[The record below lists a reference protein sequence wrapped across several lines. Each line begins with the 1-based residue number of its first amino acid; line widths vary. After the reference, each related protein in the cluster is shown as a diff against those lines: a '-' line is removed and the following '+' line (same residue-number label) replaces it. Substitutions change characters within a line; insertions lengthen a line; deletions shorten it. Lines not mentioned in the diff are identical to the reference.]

1 MTPQIKKKGHHTV
14 VDLHIDIQVAD
25 ELEAGNRKTFIPS
38 QQDFEQWIVTALE
51 SSNYTLNKAEVSL
64 RVTHAEEIQQLNLQ
78 FRNKDKATN
87 VLSFPADIPKEL
99 NIPLLGDIVIC
110 AEVVKREAA
119 EQDKTEL
126 SHWAHM
132 TIHSILHLLGY
143 DHIIETKAEE
153 MEALETDILLAL
165 GFDCPY

>member
-1 MTPQIKKKGHHTV
+1 MI
-14 VDLHIDIQVAD
+14 DLHIDVQVAD
-25 ELEAGNRKTFIPS
+25 ELEADNDKLFIPS
-38 QQDFEQWIVTALE
+38 LQHFEQWIVTALKA
-51 SSNYTLNKAEVSL
+51 SNYTLNKAEVSL
-64 RVTHAEEIQQLNLQ
+64 RITHAEEIQQLNMQ

-110 AEVVKREAA
+110 AGVVKTEAI
-119 EQDKTEL
+119 EQNKTEL

-132 TIHSILHLLGY
+132 TVHSTLHLLGY
-143 DHIIETKAEE
+143 DHIIETEAEE
-153 MEALETDILLAL
+153 MEALETDILLVL